1 MMGYGTHQPVM
12 PRHDV
17 EAFAQGCL
25 PVLGGHPFFQI
36 VDEGEMGI
44 VQGPCLLHHPD
55 APVEVGGEAV
65 LQVVGFYK
73 GSFGKE
79 GLMADQHALLEA
91 SPGKHFRGGEAA
103 HADEVTFLV
112 HQFRFAVQHVG

>member
-1 MMGYGTHQPVM
+1 MMGYGTHQSVM
-12 PRHDV
+12 PRHV
-17 EAFAQGCL
+17 AEAFAQGCL
-25 PVLGGHPFFQI
+25 PVLGGHSLFQI

-44 VQGPCLLHHPD
+44 VQGPCLLQHPD
-55 APVEVGGEAV
+55 APVDVGGVAV

-73 GSFGKE
+73 GSIGKE
-79 GLMADQHALLEA
+79 GLLADQHAQLAA
-91 SPGKHFRGGEAA
+91 SPGKPFRGGEAA